1 MVAGVVVLVLGA
13 GSVVAR
19 MITVDPFAHL
29 RSDGSSAGFDLN
41 LGRFQFKAYQGGK
54 EVASA
59 QVEKGTIFKNT
70 RTVDMQGVSNGVMT
84 TEDGEKLQ
92 FNAPAAT
99 YDINTKDT
107 VAPLGVQLK
116 TKDGVI
122 NAPSMKYDAN
132 RKVVTAPGQ
141 LKGTIGEG
149 VVTGQNM
156 TMDVA
161 KKTVK
166 IGDVTYEGK
175 VKVADQQDQEWK
187 ISADEFESAGKNK
200 TLYTKCKAVSE
211 DQIIYADKVE
221 YDRTN
226 EVLVATGNVRTYG
239 KEANVVSDKA
249 TIKRKE
255 SRALFE
261 GTVTMMVKPE
271 NDTAITEVPLV
282 RMSASSPDSVGP
294 TSKPVGKND
303 PDRPKDEAI
312 RDQDTLRKYPAVV
325 RADKIDYVYKEGSR
339 HADITGSPMGR
350 QEIEGRWRMLWADS
364 GDYNGET
371 KRLTLKS
378 STGRRVRAR
387 TSLGD
392 DLRAVTM
399 VVSTKKDDDY
409 MKATDSE
416 GVVRVSQDDVPKKDG
431 G

>member
-1 MVAGVVVLVLGA
+1 MVAGVVVLVVGA
-13 GSVVAR
+13 GAVVAR
-19 MITVDPFAHL
+19 MLTVDPFAHL

-41 LGRFQFKAYQGGK
+41 LGKFKFKAYQNGK

-59 QVEKGTIFKNT
+59 TVDKGTIFKNT
-70 RTVDMQGVSNGVMT
+70 RTVDMQGVTNGVMT
-84 TEDGEKLQ
+84 TEEGEKLQ

-99 YDINTKDT
+99 YDINSKDT
-107 VAPLGVQLK
+107 VAPLGVQIK
-116 TKDGVI
+116 TKDSVL
-122 NAPSMKYDAN
+122 NAPSMRYDAT
-132 RKVVTAPGQ
+132 RKIATAPGQ
-141 LKGTIGEG
+141 LKGKIGDG
-149 VVTGQNM
+149 VVTGQNL

-161 KKTVK
+161 KKSVK

-175 VKVADQQDQEWK
+175 VKVDQQDQEWK
-187 ISADEFESAGKNK
+187 IAADEFESTGKNK

-221 YDRTN
+221 YDRST
-226 EVLVATGNVRTYG
+226 EVLIATGNVRTYG

-261 GTVTMMVKPE
+261 GTVTMMMKPE
-271 NDTAITEVPLV
+271 GETAITEVPLS
-282 RMSASSPDSVGP
+282 RMQASSPDSVGP
-294 TSKPVGKND
+294 TTKPVGKND

-312 RDQDTLRKYPAVV
+312 RDQDSLRKYPAVV
-325 RADKIDYVYKEGSR
+325 RADKIDYVYKEGER

-378 STGRRVRAR
+378 SSGRRVRAR

-392 DLRAVTM
+392 DMRAVMM

-416 GVVRVSQDDVPKKDG
+416 GVVRVSQDDLPKKDG

>member
-1 MVAGVVVLVLGA
+1 
-13 GSVVAR
+13 
-19 MITVDPFAHL
+19 MINVDPFAHL
-29 RSDGSSAGFDLN
+29 RADGSSSGFDLN
-41 LGRFQFKAYQGGK
+41 LGRFKFKAYQSGK

-59 QVEKGTIFKNT
+59 TVDKGTIFKNT
-70 RTVDMQGVSNGVMT
+70 RTVDMQGVKDGVMT
-84 TEDGEKLQ
+84 SDDGEKVQ

-107 VAPLGVQLK
+107 IAPLGVQIK
-116 TKDGVI
+116 TKDGVV
-122 NAPSMKYDAN
+122 NAPQMHYDAAQ
-132 RKVVTAPGQ
+132 KTVTAPGA
-141 LKGTIGEG
+141 LRGKIGDG
-149 VVTGQNM
+149 VVTGQGM
-156 TMDVA
+156 TMDLT

-175 VKVADQQDQEWK
+175 VKVDQQDQEWK
-187 ISADEFESAGKNK
+187 ISADEFESTGKNK

-221 YDRTN
+221 YDRTT
-226 EVLVATGNVRTYG
+226 EVLVATGNVRTFG
-239 KEANVVSDKA
+239 KEANMVSDKA
-249 TIKRKE
+249 TVKRKE
-255 SRALFE
+255 SRAIFE
-261 GTVTMMVKPE
+261 GSVTMLMKPE
-271 NDTAITEVPLV
+271 NETSITETPLV
-282 RMSASSPDSVGP
+282 RLGQSSPDSPGP
-294 TSKPVGKND
+294 TTKPVGKND

-312 RDQDTLRKYPAVV
+312 RDQDTMRKYPAVV
-325 RADKIDYVYKEGSR
+325 RADKIDYVYKEGQR

-350 QEIEGRWRMLWADS
+350 QEIDGRWRMLWADS

-378 STGRRVRAR
+378 ASGRRVRAR

-416 GVVRVSQDDVPKKDG
+416 GVVRMSQDDVPKKDG